1 MLSLVQSSL
10 RAADRCLAWSENLL
24 DRGLGGF
31 VGSKGP
37 RGNGMEGKALLDN
50 WCGVGSSMKALRGIL
65 TPAAILRK
73 AIGTV
78 GIIETLE
85 LDSL

>member
-1 MLSLVQSSL
+1 M
-10 RAADRCLAWSENLL
+10 AWSENLL

-31 VGSKGP
+31 CRKQRSDGET
-37 RGNGMEGKALLDN
+37 GMEGKALSDN

-73 AIGTV
+73 AIGTL

-85 LDSL
+85 LDSLKRSVDR

>member
-1 MLSLVQSSL
+1 
-10 RAADRCLAWSENLL
+10 
-24 DRGLGGF
+24 
-31 VGSKGP
+31 
-37 RGNGMEGKALLDN
+37 MEGKALLDN